1 MPLVFV
7 VEAQHPKDALPPG
20 PKDTCPEREILF
32 IGTESLFIGTE
43 RLFVGTERLF
53 VGTQFNPLVAAHST
67 CAGSLYS
74 IIEYEQILLLLLLLL
89 L

>member
-7 VEAQHPKDALPPG
+7 VEAQHTKDALPPG
-20 PKDTCPEREILF
+20 PKDPCPEREILF
-32 IGTESLFIGTE
+32 IGTES
-43 RLFVGTERLF
+43 LFVGTERLF

-67 CAGSLYS
+67 CAGRLYS